1 MKINLTKLHIP
12 KTEVLFNKSLKFL
25 SKQKLQLLALIF
37 FLSAFVGI
45 AQQPTYYL
53 DPNKKLFQYNL
64 ETWSTDNGLP
74 TNSILSICQSE
85 IGYLWIGSYDGLIRF
100 DGQNFKVYNQFN
112 TPQLKSNNIRR
123 IIESHDGTLWMTT
136 QGSGLVSMKDDKFK
150 TYGSEEGLS
159 NLYRA
164 LCLDSKGRIWATSP
178 DKGWFYF
185 ENEEFTFLEYEYP
198 LEETEVR
205 AIVED
210 KFGGMWFGTLGKGL
224 YYYKDNKFKVYSDE
238 HGLINNWIYSIY
250 LDTQGVLWVGTLEG
264 VCYYE
269 DNRFHEYKIPGIGT
283 INDIVEDI
291 YNNLWISSTT
301 GLYRLNKRLGEIEHL
316 DADRG
321 LEHNFINDLLFDF
334 EGNLWMA
341 NYKGGLS
348 QLKDGKFTNYSA
360 FGGLHGKVVNAIC
373 ELDSNT
379 FLSAFDNGKLSLLK
393 NGNIEAY
400 YTRSQLEGKRIRHI
414 LKDSDNNLW
423 FSTYSGLLKV
433 LPGGREKWYNK
444 SNGFPGT
451 QIRVA
456 FEDSR
461 GRIWVGTRNNGLV
474 RFNEDNS
481 LEIFDI
487 SNGLSSNL
495 IMSIEEAPNGKMLI
509 GTSEGVGG
517 LNVLDNDKVETVYST
532 EDGLTSDI
540 VFNTYTDKQ
549 GITWIAANGGI
560 SSLKEGKITSYTVNE
575 GLKCDN
581 PFDILEDDNG
591 FLWLPSSKGIIRID
605 RDELLKFDL
614 KSGDQLINVL
624 FDKHDGMNQSEC
636 NPTTQALK
644 ASNGT
649 MLFPT
654 IDGITQIDPMYI
666 PVNNYYPPVV
676 IEELITDKGAVDK
689 TEQII
694 IDSKN
699 KRITFK
705 YTGISLY
712 EPAEVV
718 FRYQLDGFEDK
729 WVATGNTRTVSYT
742 NLSPGPYTFRVIAS
756 NNDGIS
762 DNLGT
767 SLKFYVEPQ
776 FHETGIFL
784 FIIAIIILG
793 VGYTIYVIR
802 IRQLKAKQ
810 TELQKKVEIRTS
822 EILIKNQQLETQK
835 SEIELQANKLE
846 EQSKELKIIN
856 ASKDKMFSIIAHDL
870 RGPLGNFRTILDIIL
885 NDPES
890 YDAAERQEMLMM
902 LSENAKSTY
911 ELLENLLNWSVSQ
924 QGLISFQPEEFN
936 VVPVINDIFSTV
948 MPMAVKKEI
957 NVLNKVDET
966 VLVYADLNMTRL
978 VFRNLISNAIKFTDV
993 KGEIIVQSHSS
1004 GAMIEFGIRD
1014 NGIGMSESVL
1024 HGLFDQL
1031 ENTLRIGTHS
1041 EKGSGLGL
1049 ILCKE
1054 FVERNGGKLRVES
1067 SIGKGST
1074 FYFTVPRTK

>member
-1 MKINLTKLHIP
+1 MHIP
-12 KTEVLFNKSLKFL
+12 NTEELFIKSIRLLFRQRLLLLTAIFIL
-25 SKQKLQLLALIF
+25 SSLVA
-37 FLSAFVGI
+37 I

-74 TNSILSICQSE
+74 TNSILSICQSK

-100 DGQNFKVYNQFN
+100 DGQHFKVYNQFN
-112 TPQLKSNNIRR
+112 TSQLKSNNIRR
-123 IIESHDGTLWMTT
+123 IVESHNGTLWMTT
-136 QGSGLVSMKDDKFK
+136 QGSGLVSMKGEKLHAFGK
-150 TYGSEEGLS
+150 NEGLV

-164 LCLDSKGRIWATSP
+164 ICLDSKGRIWAASP

-185 ENEEFTFLEYEYP
+185 DNEEFTFLEYEES
-198 LEETEVR
+198 LQEIEVR
-205 AIVED
+205 SIVED

-224 YYYKDNKFKVYSDE
+224 YYYKDNKFKVYTID

-250 LDTQGVLWVGTLEG
+250 LDTQGVLWIGTLEG
-264 VCYYE
+264 VCYLK
-269 DNRFHEYKIPGIGT
+269 DNKFYEYKIPGIGS

-301 GLYRLNKRLGEIEHL
+301 GLYRLNKQLGEIEHL
-316 DADRG
+316 DAGHG

-373 ELDSNT
+373 ELDSNIYLT
-379 FLSAFDNGKLSLLK
+379 AFDNGKLSLIS
-393 NGNIEAY
+393 NGNIEPY
-400 YTRSQLEGKRIRHI
+400 TTRSKLEGKRIRHI
-414 LKDSDNNLW
+414 LRDSENNLW

-433 LPGGREKWYNK
+433 SSNGKENWFNK

-451 QIRVA
+451 QIRVV
-456 FEDSR
+456 FEDSK

-474 RFNEDNS
+474 RFNKDNT
-481 LEIFDI
+481 LKIFDI
-487 SNGLSSNL
+487 SSGLSSNL
-495 IMSIEEAPNGKMLI
+495 IMSIGETPDGKMLI
-509 GTSEGVGG
+509 GTSEGIGG
-517 LNVLDNDKVETVYST
+517 LNILENDEVQKVYST
-532 EDGLTSDI
+532 KDGLTSNI
-540 VFNTYTDKQ
+540 VFNTYTDQ
-549 GITWIAANGGI
+549 YGITWIAANGGL
-560 SSLKEGKITSYTVNE
+560 SALVDDKITSYTVNE

-581 PFDILEDDNG
+581 PLDVLEDENG

-605 RDELLKFDL
+605 RNELLNFNQ

-624 FDKHDGMNQSEC
+624 FDNHDGMNQSEC
-636 NPTTQALK
+636 NPTTLALK

-654 IDGITQIDPMYI
+654 IDGIAQIDPMYI

-676 IEELITDKGAVDK
+676 IEELITDKGPVDK
-689 TEQII
+689 SEQII

-712 EPAEVV
+712 EPEEVI
-718 FRYQLDGFEDK
+718 FRYQLDGFEEN
-729 WVATGNTRTVSYT
+729 WIAAGNKRSVSYT
-742 NLSPGPYTFRVIAS
+742 NLSPGLYTFRVMAS

-776 FHETGIFL
+776 FHETAIFI
-784 FIIAIIILG
+784 FIIALIILG
-793 VGYTIYVIR
+793 IGYVVYVIR

-810 TELQKKVEIRTS
+810 IELQRKVEIRTS
-822 EILIKNQQLETQK
+822 EILIKNKQLERQK
-835 SEIELQANKLE
+835 SEIEQQANKLE
-846 EQSKELKIIN
+846 EQSTELKVIN

-885 NDPES
+885 NDPDS
-890 YDAAERQEMLMM
+890 YDAVERQEMLMM

-924 QGLISFQPEEFN
+924 QGLISFQPQEFK
-936 VVPVINDIFSTV
+936 VVPIINDIFSTV

-966 VLVYADLNMTRL
+966 VQVYADLNMTRL

-993 KGEIIVQSHSS
+993 KGEVVVQAHSHGS
-1004 GAMIEFGIRD
+1004 MIEFGVRD
-1014 NGIGMSESVL
+1014 NGIGMSEDVL
-1024 HGLFDQL
+1024 LGLFNQL
-1031 ENTLRIGTHS
+1031 ESTLRIGTNS

-1054 FVERNGGKLRVES
+1054 FVERNGGKLWVKS
-1067 SIGKGST
+1067 SFGKGST
-1074 FYFTVPRTK
+1074 FYFSVPGSK